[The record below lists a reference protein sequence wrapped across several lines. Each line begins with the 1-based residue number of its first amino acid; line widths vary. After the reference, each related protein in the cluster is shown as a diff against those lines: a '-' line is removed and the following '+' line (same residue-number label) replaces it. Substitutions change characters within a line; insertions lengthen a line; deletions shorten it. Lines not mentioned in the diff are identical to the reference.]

1 MQYFLKFNFKIRSPS
16 SLDNLN
22 CKRKID
28 NLRDICTKREKT
40 FVNMRAKHTIYKK
53 TLLHTRPNVSMKFTL
68 FKIWP
73 TLFYKMSWLVVL
85 QLFYFL
91 ARKY

>member
-53 TLLHTRPNVSMKFTL
+53 TLLHTRPNVSINSFF
-68 FKIWP
+68 FK
-73 TLFYKMSWLVVL
+73 SG
-85 QLFYFL
+85 QLFFI
-91 ARKY
+91 K